1 MSGNSVAY
9 LIHFLVSLTKYLTE
23 GLNHAVPIHANP
35 ADIALD
41 LINTDF
47 IAEPAERH
55 IDSLATKWDEYAQ
68 IHSDEHRVSFSEK
81 DSDRSSQSM
90 NGIQWSHKSQD
101 RTQNALRLVASR
113 TWILMERNT
122 LNYSRNL
129 LAYGVRLG
137 MYCKSPSFS
146 TSKVDF

>member
-1 MSGNSVAY
+1 MAY

-90 NGIQWSHKSQD
+90 NGIQWSRKSQGP
-101 RTQNALRLVASR
+101 TQNALRLVASR
-113 TWILMERNT
+113 TWILMERNA